1 LQIGSIKLESLHT
14 PGHTPGHFAYII
26 NNAVLTGDSLLIDAC
41 GRTDFQGGSS
51 EQLYISIHKKLFTL
65 PDDYLVYPGHDYQ
78 QRFVSTIKQE
88 KTRNSRLGNNKTSE
102 EFMEIMKNLNLP
114 YPKFIDYAVKG
125 NQLCGVCPDDLPENL
140 QNYCKQMT
148 ESYQG

>member
-1 LQIGSIKLESLHT
+1 
-14 PGHTPGHFAYII
+14 
-26 NNAVLTGDSLLIDAC
+26 
-41 GRTDFQGGSS
+41 
-51 EQLYISIHKKLFTL
+51 L

-88 KTRNSRLGNNKTSE
+88 KTRNSRLGNNKTSQ
-102 EFMEIMKNLNLP
+102 EFVEIMKNLNLP

-125 NQLCGVCPDDLPENL
+125 NQLCGVCPGDLPENL

>member
-1 LQIGSIKLESLHT
+1 MVILDKNSYPSNLNITTMEQFMNLFFYFL
-14 PGHTPGHFAYII
+14 FLYII
-26 NNAVLTGDSLLIDAC
+26 LI
-41 GRTDFQGGSS
+41 TF
-51 EQLYISIHKKLFTL
+51 LY
-65 PDDYLVYPGHDYQ
+65 
-78 QRFVSTIKQE
+78 
-88 KTRNSRLGNNKTSE
+88 N
-102 EFMEIMKNLNLP
+102 FMEIMKNLNLP